1 MTLQTAYAKLGVMKQ
16 RSTTPVSA
24 SFVARASVVAMAV
37 LVAGSGIVQFSN
49 SVLARDYDAEI
60 RLKEQEANKLNAE
73 AARLGDMATTLQSE
87 LDKLNSQIS
96 AIQSQIAESQ
106 KKRDGLQAEIAA
118 NQKKIQQNR
127 ETLGQILS
135 DMYVDGQ
142 VSPLEML
149 ASSSTI
155 GDFIDKQEQRSSLQD
170 SLNGKIKDIKSLQQ
184 KLEDNKKAVEAVIK
198 DQEAQRGQLASK
210 QAEQAKLVAD
220 TRNDQNAYAQL
231 ASARNAE
238 ANKLREQQRAAIAA
252 ALAAERRRNG
262 GSGAAVP
269 PPASGGGGYP
279 AVWQNAPLDAFVD
292 PWGLYTR
299 ECVSYTAWKVH
310 STGRYVP
317 HFAGQGHAY
326 QWPAT
331 TARHGIPN
339 GKTPKAGSVAVW
351 NVGYYGH
358 VMYVEAVHG
367 DGSITVSDYNLGW
380 DGLYRYYTISA
391 GDATARNLTYIYF

>member
-1 MTLQTAYAKLGVMKQ
+1 MKQ

-24 SFVARASVVAMAV
+24 SFVARAGVVAMAV
-37 LVAGSGIVQFSN
+37 LVAGTGLVHLGN
-49 SVLARDYDAEI
+49 SVFARDFDAEI
-60 RLKEQEANKLNAE
+60 RAKQQEAERLTAE
-73 AARLGDMATTLQSE
+73 SARLGTMADTLQGE
-87 LDKLNSQIS
+87 LDKLNG
-96 AIQSQIAESQ
+96 QIAAMQAQIAASQ
-106 KKRDGLQAEIAA
+106 QKRDSLTAEIAK
-118 NQKKIQQNR
+118 NEKILERNR
-127 ETLGQILS
+127 ETLGYILS
-135 DMYVDGQ
+135 DMYVDDQ
-142 VSPLEML
+142 ITPLEML
-149 ASSSTI
+149 ASSQNI
-155 GDFIDKQEQRSSLQD
+155 GDFIDKQEQRSGLRA
-170 SLNGKIKDIKSLQQ
+170 SLNEKIKDIKMLQQ
-184 KLEDNKKAVEAVIK
+184 KLGEDRKAVEAVIK
-198 DQEAQRGQLASK
+198 DQEAQRGQLAAK

-220 TRNDQNAYAQL
+220 TRNDQGVYAQL
-231 ASARNAE
+231 AATRNAE

-262 GSGAAVP
+262 GGGAAVP
-269 PPASGGGGYP
+269 PPSAGGGGYP

-380 DGLYRYYTISA
+380 DGLYRYYTLDA
-391 GDATARNLTYIYF
+391 GKVAARNMTYIYF

>member
-1 MTLQTAYAKLGVMKQ
+1 MKQ

-73 AARLGDMATTLQSE
+73 AARLGDMATTLQGE

-106 KKRDGLQAEIAA
+106 KKRDSLQAEIAA

-184 KLEDNKKAVEAVIK
+184 KLEDNKKAVEAVMK

-238 ANKLREQQRAAIAA
+238 ANKLREQQQAAIAA
-252 ALAAERRRNG
+252 ALRAANVGRNG
-262 GSGAAVP
+262 GGAVAGSGN
-269 PPASGGGGYP
+269 GGYP
-279 AVWQNAPLDAFVD
+279 AYLAGPPMDSLVD
-292 PWGLYTR
+292 PWGMYSR
-299 ECVSYTAWKVH
+299 ECVSYTAWKVYQKNK
-310 STGRYVP
+310 SMPYWGGR
-317 HFAGQGHAY
+317 GHAW
-326 QWPAT
+326 QWPAN
-331 TARHGIPN
+331 ADAAGIPR
-339 GKTPKAGSVAVW
+339 GSTPRVGSVGVMR
-351 NVGYYGH
+351 GGPYGH
-358 VMYVEAVHG
+358 VVWVERVNG
-367 DGSITVSDYNLGW
+367 DGTIDISQYNEVNSAAPHPGMYSERKNVPAS
-380 DGLYRYYTISA
+380 LYY
-391 GDATARNLTYIYF
+391 TYIYF